1 MMVLDED
8 SSQHV
13 EEVCC
18 GIFERFPVEYLME
31 LARSC
36 SEDVYLLMH
45 RDDRNFIDIYIG
57 RNNKDFGEFIAI
69 PVPKRF
75 AVLEPDREYFE
86 ITLKANVALALK
98 GEKEFHL

>member
-8 SSQHV
+8 SSQEV

-18 GIFERFPVEYLME
+18 CIFERFPIDYLMD
-31 LARSC
+31 LVKKS

-57 RNNKDFGEFIAI
+57 KNNKDFGEFIAI
-69 PVPKRF
+69 PIPKRF

>member
-1 MMVLDED
+1 MKLVKN
-8 SSQHV
+8 S
-13 EEVCC
+13 
-18 GIFERFPVEYLME
+18 
-31 LARSC
+31 

-45 RDDRNFIDIYIG
+45 RDDMNFIDIYVG
-57 RNNKDFGEFIAI
+57 KNNKDFGEFIAI

>member
-1 MMVLDED
+1 MMVLDEE

-13 EEVCC
+13 DEVCC
-18 GIFERFPVEYLME
+18 CIFERFPVDYLMK
-31 LARSC
+31 LVKNS

-45 RDDRNFIDIYIG
+45 RDDMNFIDIYVG
-57 RNNKDFGEFIAI
+57 KNNKDFGEFIAI